1 MFNYGKVVTASAFQ
15 TWAQQTETQLAS
27 VTKMLPP
34 YAATYDPTDIASL
47 GKVLVQLGI
56 GGAGGG
62 YYNPNDPEQP

>member
-1 MFNYGKVVTASAFQ
+1 
-15 TWAQQTETQLAS
+15 